1 MAECIEQINYLQTLI
16 IMKATKLDKLV
27 MENNTA
33 YFTHEEKAQ
42 LLNADTKNVTFTFT
56 SNEIKSRSCFSRI
69 NIIV

>member
-27 MENNTA
+27 MENNTV
-33 YFTHEEKAQ
+33 YFTQEEKAQ

-56 SNEIKSRSCFSRI
+56 SN
-69 NIIV
+69 

>member
-33 YFTHEEKAQ
+33 YFTQEEKAQ

-56 SNEIKSRSCFSRI
+56 SN
-69 NIIV
+69 